1 MKAAVFRGPKQPL
14 SLETVPTPE
23 PAPGELLVRVA
34 ACGLCHTDLHYMDH
48 GVPTFKSP
56 PLILGHEASGTVAA
70 VGSAADG
77 WKEGDRVLLPA
88 VMTCGRCR
96 FCREGRENICESMVM
111 LGNNIDGA
119 YAEYVAVPAK
129 DVLKLPLDLPLTDSC
144 VIADALSTPFHAV
157 AVRGRVRPGGAVVV
171 VGCGGIGLNLVQMAV
186 AVGAWVVAVDR
197 STRRLQL
204 ALEFGASATL
214 NPLDTPRPEKELRRL
229 TGGGADVA
237 FEAVGSASTQR
248 LACDALRKGGRL
260 VLVGY
265 STEDMMLPAA
275 RVMYHELEVVGS
287 LGCRPADYPPLIEMV
302 RSGRVR
308 LDRVVT
314 ARLPLDEINAGF
326 DLVRRAEGVRTVVV
340 P

>member
-1 MKAAVFRGPKQPL
+1 MRAAVFHGPKQPL
-14 SLETVPTPE
+14 RLEEVATPVPG
-23 PAPGELLVRVA
+23 PGQMLVRVA

-48 GVPTFKSP
+48 GVPTVKEP
-56 PLILGHEASGTVAA
+56 PMILGHEASGTVAA
-70 VGSAADG
+70 LGTGVSG

-96 FCREGRENICESMVM
+96 FCRQGRENICESMVM

-119 YAEYVAVPAK
+119 YAEYVAVPSK
-129 DVLKLPLDLPLTDSC
+129 DVLPLPPELPLVESC

-157 AVRGRVRPGGAVVV
+157 SVRGQVRPGMQVVV
-171 VGCGGIGLNLVQMAV
+171 VGCGGIGLNLVQVAV
-186 AVGAWVVAVDR
+186 AAGAAVLAVDR
-197 STRRLQL
+197 SMRRLEL
-204 ALEFGASATL
+204 AREFGASATL
-214 NPLDTPRPEKELRRL
+214 NPVETARPEKELRRM

-237 FEAVGSASTQR
+237 FEAVGAPSTQR

-265 STEDMMLPAA
+265 SAEDMMLPAA

-287 LGCRPADYPPLIEMV
+287 LGCRPSDYPPLLDMV
-302 RSGRVR
+302 RTGRVR

-314 ARLPLDEINAGF
+314 SRLPLEEINAGF
-326 DLVRRAEGVRTVVV
+326 DLVRQAEGVRTVVLL
-340 P
+340 